1 MRPRRWWVL
10 LVLMLLAGVGLW
22 ADPVRAGQPSP
33 PTKTPL
39 VPTKT
44 PVEPAATATP
54 VPPAPPTKTS
64 MPTDTSSPTE
74 VPAPPTPVHTEPV
87 HPTAKPDTPVPPT
100 LADPTLTLA
109 PAPPTTL
116 PLKAATPRPSPR
128 ATAGGGRIT
137 VLPTVIATGTPKV
150 RPSVIPSPTP
160 GRGSAAGVVPVG
172 PVAIAGGA
180 IVLGGITGLVLL
192 RRRRRGRRPGVAPSI
207 PQVDRHVRVR
217 PEQVA
222 RLVGAFR
229 SVYTVSPEVL
239 RALERALP
247 AVDQPLRR
255 LLKGEIDAYFAG
267 ERTRLF
273 AGLPEDMDPG
283 GYLQQFVAVVTTPG
297 ATKEGLLEALAQLE
311 ERLMRR

>member
-1 MRPRRWWVL
+1 M
-10 LVLMLLAGVGLW
+10 
-22 ADPVRAGQPSP
+22 
-33 PTKTPL
+33 
-39 VPTKT
+39 
-44 PVEPAATATP
+44 
-54 VPPAPPTKTS
+54 
-64 MPTDTSSPTE
+64 
-74 VPAPPTPVHTEPV
+74 
-87 HPTAKPDTPVPPT
+87 
-100 LADPTLTLA
+100 
-109 PAPPTTL
+109 
-116 PLKAATPRPSPR
+116 
-128 ATAGGGRIT
+128 
-137 VLPTVIATGTPKV
+137 LPTVMATGTPKV
-150 RPSVIPSPTP
+150 HPSVTPSPTP
-160 GRGSAAGVVPVG
+160 GRGSTAGVVPVG
-172 PVAIAGGA
+172 PVAIAGGVVIA
-180 IVLGGITGLVLL
+180 GGIAGLVLL
-192 RRRRRGRRPGVAPSI
+192 RRRRKGRRPGVAPSI